1 MIEYKDSGIE
11 WLGTIPAHWEVKRL
25 KDVTTLNPNYVGG
38 NCVGDVSF
46 VPMESLRLGQIDYQ
60 DISFDEA
67 KGKYTFFANED
78 LLIAKVTPCFENG
91 NIAIAK
97 NLKQGIGFGSSEIF
111 VLRCFDISN
120 NYMFYYSLSSQF
132 QGQACAT
139 MCGVGGLKRI
149 SPLFMRTY
157 KFAVPPLTEQQ
168 AIADYLDKKTAEI
181 DTQISLLENKQKAYE
196 KLKQSLISEVVTCGL
211 NPAVALKDSGIDWIG
226 EIPTH
231 WEVKRLKDVAY
242 LYSGLT
248 GKAGDDFTTEYEQG
262 TKPYIPFTNV
272 LNNNEVNPNNLGYVR
287 IYKDDQ
293 QNRVQKNDLL
303 FLMSSEDYESIA
315 KSAVVSED
323 IEEVYLNSFCR
334 GLRLKSKQID
344 SKFLNYLLSANK
356 CRDALRFEA
365 RGFTRINI
373 KIDKISSHFIFY
385 PPIEEQQ
392 DIVYFLDKKTAEI
405 NENITLIDRKI
416 KAYRRLKQSLID
428 EVITGKRK
436 I

>member
-1 MIEYKDSGIE
+1 MYYNLVSKVGQDQIAFSQTGANREGLAKEDICNF
-11 WLGTIPAHWEVKRL
+11 LFNIPSL
-25 KDVTTLNPNYVGG
+25 K
-38 NCVGDVSF
+38 
-46 VPMESLRLGQIDYQ
+46 EQ
-60 DISFDEA
+60 
-67 KGKYTFFANED
+67 K
-78 LLIAKVTPCFENG
+78 
-91 NIAIAK
+91 AI
-97 NLKQGIGFGSSEIF
+97 
-111 VLRCFDISN
+111 V
-120 NYMFYYSLSSQF
+120 
-132 QGQACAT
+132 
-139 MCGVGGLKRI
+139 
-149 SPLFMRTY
+149 
-157 KFAVPPLTEQQ
+157 
-168 AIADYLDKKTAEI
+168 DYLDKKTAEI
-181 DTQISLLENKQKAYE
+181 DSQISLLENKQKAYE